1 VPITLPT
8 NKPAVQVLLLF
19 LVLTAVSLALQ
30 WQNGGFSSDLGGDP
44 DEAAHAVTS
53 LMVHDYFWEA
63 PGRSPLEFASRFY
76 EAFPKVALGHYP
88 PGYYFTSAAALS
100 LRCDPSSLIALQAL
114 LIAALGSAGWVF
126 ARRWITRDDAVL
138 ALFAPALLVFHSEV
152 IRVGCHVLSDLQL
165 IGLVFAALWAWHSYL
180 TRPSWRSSLAF
191 GVLAAAAILTK
202 GSALGLA
209 GVPLVTTVLGSRWQD
224 LKRLHWY
231 GSAIPV
237 LFIAGPWMAYSVR
250 FTQEGFVDQS
260 PAAFFIEALHYYSE
274 TLPRIYGWPLLA
286 LLMIAFARLLFDAL
300 KKSTD
305 PTRLVLWA
313 VWLSMQLLVMV
324 VPTGFSPRYALP
336 GLLPGV
342 LLALLELRFWGFH
355 FRWGQRPALSRSRLT
370 WSIALLLLSITLAL
384 TPGVRPKTVSGF
396 GLAVQRLLKSSKAH
410 PKNVWLISSD
420 PRGEGAVIAEAA
432 FHSPNRVSGALTVH
446 RGSKSLVETDWLGKN
461 YQSKF
466 TDAASLLKL
475 LDTLHIDTVLVDFSM
490 DPSLVLA
497 HEYALKDALISP
509 GSDWKLD
516 WRQRVT
522 RTGATHGDLW
532 IFKRNQD

>member
-1 VPITLPT
+1 MPITLPT
-8 NKPAVQVLLLF
+8 NKPSVQALLLF
-19 LVLTAVSLALQ
+19 LVLAAVSLSLQ
-30 WQNGGFSSDLGGDP
+30 WQNGGFTSDLGGDP
-44 DEAAHAVTS
+44 DEAAHAVTA
-53 LMVHDYFWEA
+53 LMVHDYFGEA
-63 PGRSPLEFASRFY
+63 LGQSPLDFASRFY
-76 EAFPKVALGHYP
+76 QAFPKVALGHYP
-88 PGYYFTSAAALS
+88 PGYYLTGAVALGVKC
-100 LRCDPSSLIALQAL
+100 LPETLIALQAL
-114 LIAALGSAGWVF
+114 LLAALGTAGWLF
-126 ARRWITRDDAVL
+126 AKRWITEGDAVL
-138 ALFAPALLVFHSEV
+138 ALFAPALLVFHPEL

-180 TRPSWRSSLAF
+180 TRPSWRSSFTF
-191 GVLAAAAILTK
+191 GLLAAAAILTK

-209 GVPLVTTVLGSRWQD
+209 CVPLITLVLGRRWQD
-224 LKRLHWY
+224 LQRLHWY
-231 GSAIPV
+231 SSALPV
-237 LFIAGPWMAYSVR
+237 LLIAGPWMAYSVR

-274 TLPRIYGWPLLA
+274 TLPRIYGWPLLS

-342 LLALLELRFWGFH
+342 LLALLELRFWGVN
-355 FRWGQRPALSRSRLT
+355 FRWGQRSTPARSRLT
-370 WSIALLLLSITLAL
+370 WAIALLLLSITIAL

-396 GLAVQRLLKSSKAH
+396 GLAVQRLLKRSEAQ
-410 PKNVWLISSD
+410 PKNVWLVSSD

-432 FHSPNRVSGALTVH
+432 FHSPNRVSGGLTVH

-475 LDTLHIDTVLVDFSM
+475 LDILRIDTVLVDFSM

-509 GSDWKLD
+509 GSDWELD
-516 WRQRVT
+516 WRQPIS
-522 RTGATHGDLW
+522 RTGGTHGDLW
-532 IFKRNQD
+532 IFKRHQD